1 MLDLY
6 LHTKVESPVTI
17 NDGDTGLL
25 KVEKSESGVLWWIH
39 QGAIVRGQDEHY
51 SFPDTEQ
58 GSTGTTLQ
66 ISKVDSQ
73 HAGVY
78 EILLKEAGC
87 EIRNVIDVHI
97 FGEYW
102 KVRDKTTLLILQT
115 CFDGYL
121 QCNLKSIYNFDNL
134 SFLI

>member
-1 MLDLY
+1 M
-6 LHTKVESPVTI
+6 I
-17 NDGDTGLL
+17 NGGDTALL

-66 ISKVDSQ
+66 ISKVDLQ

-87 EIRNVIDVHI
+87 EIRNVIHVHI

-102 KVRDKTTLLILQT
+102 KVRDKTTLFNSVMDI
-115 CFDGYL
+115 FHL